1 MEPKRS
7 KDQIILKNLEEC
19 SRGRGASRTKIV
31 YGAGMNFSTIKP
43 YMAMLLKNGL
53 LETIDGEITLYKLT
67 SKGGEA
73 MGHLHAIEGLIPELK
88 ATSS

>member
-7 KDQIILKNLEEC
+7 KDQIISKILEEC
-19 SRGRGASRTKIV
+19 SGRGASRTKIV
-31 YGAGMNFSTIKP
+31 YGAGMNFGTIKP
-43 YMAMLLKNGL
+43 YMALLLKNGL

-73 MGHLHAIEGLIPELK
+73 LGHLHALEGLIPELK